1 MADDADLLPAV
12 IDVGSLTLRRPQLSD
27 AEAIAAA
34 IALSKLELRP
44 WMPWLRDHVADP
56 GFQRDRFLE
65 VEAQWGRPGGEA
77 AYLIERPE
85 VAGIVGFC
93 GIQHRHQ
100 PDTRQL
106 GFWVRSDLTSR
117 GHVTTA
123 ARALTA
129 EALRLPG
136 VVRVEI
142 HCDEANVRS
151 AAVARRCGY
160 RLDRLEPHAV
170 EAPGH
175 TGTFM
180 IWATTPGWAA

>member
-1 MADDADLLPAV
+1 VADDADHLPEA
-12 IDVGSLTLRRPQLSD
+12 IDAGSVTLRRPQESD

-34 IALSKLELRP
+34 IAVSAPELRP
-44 WMPWLRDHVADP
+44 WMPWLRDDVADP
-56 GFQRDRFLE
+56 GFQRDRFVA

-85 VAGIVGFC
+85 ETGIVGFC

-100 PDTRQL
+100 ADTRQL
-106 GFWVRSDLTSR
+106 GFWVRPDLTGR
-117 GHVTTA
+117 GHATAA
-123 ARALTA
+123 ARALTV

-142 HCDEANVRS
+142 HCDEANLRS
-151 AAVARRCGY
+151 AAVARQCGY

-180 IWATTPGWAA
+180 IWATTTA